1 LKLGSKEIFLNI
13 NQLVEK
19 LGIGDLIGKPI
30 VLNGG
35 ALHTM
40 WKVTTTLGN
49 YAIKHLNPYI
59 TTKIDF
65 KENFEQ
71 SEKIAYAF
79 SRSQIPAVNSLPF
92 DGRNI
97 IEHNQNFFIVYPFI
111 SGCILD
117 ETNLTS
123 SHYQIIGHLYSLI
136 HNTNIQIP
144 GVDTADYDCFSNEH
158 WAMLINRSKRVNLR
172 ELLPTICRWNELYQS
187 TIPELNKELVIT
199 HRDMH
204 SQNILWD
211 HSNDPHII
219 DWESAGMMNPM
230 LEIIGYGLEWS
241 GIILHQ
247 KVNAERFKT
256 LKEAYTK
263 NLISEWKTSAEQGFI
278 GWLGHCVLAW
288 TEFNL
293 CRMLGDTTTDQLEI
307 NKGSEIINNK
317 MIPCLNYIE
326 QNESYLLEMIS
337 LNR

>member
-1 LKLGSKEIFLNI
+1 MDIK
-13 NQLVEK
+13 QLVEK
-19 LGIGDLIGKPI
+19 LGIGDLLGKPI
-30 VLNGG
+30 ALKGG

-40 WKVTTTLGN
+40 WKVTTTSGN

-65 KENFEQ
+65 KNNFEQ
-71 SEKIAYAF
+71 SEKIAYEF
-79 SRSQIPAVNSLPF
+79 SRSQIPAVNSLSF
-92 DGRNI
+92 DGSNI
-97 IEHNQNFFIVYPFI
+97 IEHNQNFFIIYPFI
-111 SGCILD
+111 SGCVLD

-123 SHYQIIGHLYSLI
+123 SHVQKIGHLYSLI
-136 HNTNIQIP
+136 HNTNIQIH
-144 GVDTADYDCFSNEH
+144 GVDKANYDCFSNEH
-158 WAMLINRSKRVNLR
+158 WTILINRAKRVDLR
-172 ELLPTICRWNELYQS
+172 ELLSTICRWNKLYHS
-187 TIPELNKELVIT
+187 TIPKLNQELVIT

-211 HSNDPHII
+211 NSNDPHII

-247 KVNAERFKT
+247 KVNVDFFKT

-263 NLISEWKTSAEQGFI
+263 NLISEWKTSAKQGFI

-293 CRMLGDTTTDQLEI
+293 RRMLGDTTTDQLEI
-307 NKGSEIINNK
+307 NKGEEIINDK
-317 MIPCLNYIE
+317 MIPCLHYIV
-326 QNESYLLEMIS
+326 QNEPYLLEMID
-337 LNR
+337 LHR